1 MCKSPGNPDGK
12 PVGTARQLW
21 MPGVPPLHAVRFST
35 ASTSGD
41 KLSVVLKAASRR
53 DLQRY
58 PQFHSHYYYY
68 GLYPFFKTRYI
79 NRLRHSD
86 ISQ

>member
-1 MCKSPGNPDGK
+1 MWNPG
-12 PVGTARQLW
+12 L
-21 MPGVPPLHAVRFST
+21 PPIGAARFST
-35 ASTSGD
+35 ASTFGG
-41 KLSVVLKAASRR
+41 KLFVVPNRTSTR

-58 PQFHSHYYYY
+58 PQFHSHDYYY

-79 NRLRHSD
+79 NLLRHSE